1 MPSLMKEFQ
10 EGGAQLGASH
20 FFHGISD
27 FKMAREKRTL
37 QFNIQMIKQSTN
49 HRAGKTALH

>member
-1 MPSLMKEFQ
+1 MPTLMKEFQ

-27 FKMAREKRTL
+27 FKMARENAPYNLIFK
-37 QFNIQMIKQSTN
+37 
-49 HRAGKTALH
+49 